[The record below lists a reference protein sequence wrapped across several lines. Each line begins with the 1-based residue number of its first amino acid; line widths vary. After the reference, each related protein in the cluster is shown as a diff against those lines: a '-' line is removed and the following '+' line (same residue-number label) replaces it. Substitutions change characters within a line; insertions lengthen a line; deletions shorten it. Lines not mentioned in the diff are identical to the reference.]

1 MFPPSILSMFKGK
14 RKKKGELEE
23 LGRKGEM
30 GRKKKGRGGE
40 NRERGRGGGKGN
52 GVNSPDCLH
61 VKINFIQIP
70 QIEINLNFVFIQGY
84 TMNLL
89 LEGVENFVFIQRN
102 TMNLLLEG
110 VEQVLRRAR
119 VDEMRVELCSGL
131 IR

>member
-30 GRKKKGRGGE
+30 GRKRKKKGRGGE
-40 NRERGRGGGKGN
+40 NREGGRGGGKGN

-89 LEGVENFVFIQRN
+89 LEGVEQELQR
-102 TMNLLLEG
+102 
-110 VEQVLRRAR
+110 VR
-119 VDEMRVELCSGL
+119 VDEMRVG
-131 IR
+131 I